1 MTTPRKPSYDELLRL
16 LSEARDL
23 IIYQGESTDPVV
35 QIRQHGWLYDVN
47 PLLKDFDPSR
57 PITPTEKL
65 KAAISHMTP
74 EEEAELADEAYR
86 IVQRADRAMRRY
98 KSTGQLSW

>member
-1 MTTPRKPSYDELLRL
+1 MTQNKPSYDELLRL
-16 LSEARDL
+16 LWQARG
-23 IIYQGESTDPVV
+23 IIIAQGESTDVVV
-35 QIRQHGWLYDVN
+35 QLNQHGWLNHVN
-47 PLLKDFDPSR
+47 PLLADFDPNR

-86 IVQRADRAMRRY
+86 IVQRVDRATRRY